1 MRQRVTLASA
11 AEELPA
17 SFLLLAA
24 LEPIH
29 DWSAG
34 RASASSHKGMRANRT
49 FPIGTSNWRVLATFD
64 FDNQDLRGP
73 AALVEGATLLLLRPD
88 TLLEAIPL
96 VELEEIGEADPVVG
110 SEPALF
116 RAPLKMRDGRTLAV
130 TGELGDLDLLERWVG
145 YLHERQRK
153 GRSAGVRK

>member
-1 MRQRVTLASA
+1 
-11 AEELPA
+11 
-17 SFLLLAA
+17 
-24 LEPIH
+24 
-29 DWSAG
+29 
-34 RASASSHKGMRANRT
+34 MRANRT

-96 VELEEIGEADPVVG
+96 MELEEIGEAHGVPG
-110 SEPALF
+110 SDPALY
-116 RAPLKMRDGRTLAV
+116 RAPLKLRDGRTLAV

-153 GRSAGVRK
+153 GRSAGVRR

>member
-1 MRQRVTLASA
+1 MVSPLF
-11 AEELPA
+11 PA

-24 LEPIH
+24 LVPILTG
-29 DWSAG
+29 ARG
-34 RASASSHKGMRANRT
+34 ARVPPTQGMRANRT

-64 FDNQDLRGP
+64 FDNQELRGP

-96 VELEEIGEADPVVG
+96 VELEEIGEAHGVPG
-110 SEPALF
+110 SDPALY
-116 RAPLKMRDGRTLAV
+116 RAPLTLRDGRTLAV

-145 YLHERQRK
+145 YLQERQRK
-153 GRSAGVRK
+153 GRSAGVRR